1 MMKQGSLGVLAPIYA
16 KDSVFIKIY
25 ITTLDQQ
32 ASFNWFQSIQATLS
46 GIIMF
51 IFY

>member
-1 MMKQGSLGVLAPIYA
+1 MMKQGSLGILAPIYA

-25 ITTLDQQ
+25 ITLDQQ